1 MKCFLCPRR
10 CGADRSVSAGY
21 CGATDVI
28 IVAKAMLHFF
38 EEPPIS
44 GNKGSGAVFFSGCNL
59 RCVFCQNA
67 AISKNISGKKVEVQ
81 ELADIFFSLER
92 QGAHNINLVTAAP
105 YIDKVVEAIKIYKRS
120 GKLPIVHNTSGYE
133 SVEAIRSLE
142 GLIDVYLP
150 DLKYLDSVA
159 AGKYSCAPDYPEIA
173 TAAIKE
179 MYRQQG
185 KVVMQDG
192 LIKKGIIIRHLVL
205 PGLSGDSVNV
215 VRYISDN
222 FPNALV
228 SVMSQFTPEFNDG
241 KYPEL
246 NRRITSYEYGKV
258 MREVEKTNLEGFFQA
273 ASSADAKYTPDF

>member
-1 MKCFLCPRR
+1 
-10 CGADRSVSAGY
+10 
-21 CGATDVI
+21 
-28 IVAKAMLHFF
+28 MLHFF